1 MMPYVIIINFENE
14 NTYTLIFHIYYDI
27 INNLNIEAFDDTNTD
42 NFNFQLYLN
51 YIRYQSVIQSIIDK
65 TLIYLHNNNVNI
77 NYFSRIMDTTEKR
90 EKNYA
95 SSTEACLSFFI
106 LFYFFILN
114 IYTILAIIFVKIKT
128 IFPTVHLVV
137 LYLIFFFYG
146 FSNCFLAFYFSIIIN
161 KSFKRTITIV
171 LFFLLLAI
179 SYLGYSYIENYK
191 LITNI
196 AGLFFPPL
204 AYVNIMKDLIS
215 KNKKCYSINLSD
227 VIKEETIRNGLLI
240 LILSCLIYFTL
251 SISAEGYSK
260 KIQRIKYKIFN
271 SLKKRNTEYNR
282 KLEEEKRNR
291 NSIKSFIEPD
301 PINKK
306 KIF

>member
-1 MMPYVIIINFENE
+1 M
-14 NTYTLIFHIYYDI
+14 
-27 INNLNIEAFDDTNTD
+27 
-42 NFNFQLYLN
+42 
-51 YIRYQSVIQSIIDK
+51 
-65 TLIYLHNNNVNI
+65 
-77 NYFSRIMDTTEKR
+77 
-90 EKNYA
+90 
-95 SSTEACLSFFI
+95 
-106 LFYFFILN
+106 
-114 IYTILAIIFVKIKT
+114 
-128 IFPTVHLVV
+128 
-137 LYLIFFFYG
+137 
-146 FSNCFLAFYFSIIIN
+146 
-161 KSFKRTITIV
+161 
-171 LFFLLLAI
+171 LLAI

-251 SISAEGYSK
+251 SISAEGYNK

-271 SLKKRNTEYNR
+271 SLKKRNTEYSR
-282 KLEEEKRNR
+282 TLEEEKRNR
-291 NSIKSFIEPD
+291 NSIKSFIELD

-306 KIF
+306 NILKLEMQIFIIIIYMLIKVLILMDMKEK